1 LSPTAASTF
10 VIVIV
15 LSLEPKT
22 TTAPRTQNKRSADR
36 SADHVGVRALWRW
49 REEQKKR
56 FLAHALPFTIDVDF
70 DGQFSTKLEGFE
82 LALL

>member
-1 LSPTAASTF
+1 
-10 VIVIV
+10 
-15 LSLEPKT
+15 
-22 TTAPRTQNKRSADR
+22 
-36 SADHVGVRALWRW
+36 VRALRW

-82 LALL
+82 L